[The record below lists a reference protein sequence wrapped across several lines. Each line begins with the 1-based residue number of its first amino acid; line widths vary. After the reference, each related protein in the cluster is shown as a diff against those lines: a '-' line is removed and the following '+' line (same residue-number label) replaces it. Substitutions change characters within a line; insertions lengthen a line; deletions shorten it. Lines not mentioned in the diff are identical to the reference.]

1 MKVVDVNGHVITK
14 GDVVAPLNGDFRGRV
29 SDVKSEDEEGFV
41 CIRPSHR
48 PYSKG
53 IWYASEHVQRLAA
66 ARVPAKDK
74 GKGKPKPK
82 SKSKAKTSSKKTVK
96 KKAVGKKK
104 TAGKKKKAAVKKK
117 TAKKTAAK
125 PKSSGKKSKSKKS
138 S

>member
-1 MKVVDVNGHVITK
+1 MSALDVNGHVISK

-29 SDVKSEDEEGFV
+29 SDVKSEDGEGFV

-66 ARVPAKDK
+66 ARIPAKDK
-74 GKGKPKPK
+74 GKGKSEIK
-82 SKSKAKTSSKKTVK
+82 SKDAGT
-96 KKAVGKKK
+96 KKK
-104 TAGKKKKAAVKKK
+104 TAAKKKKATAKKK
-117 TAKKTAAK
+117 TAKKTTKKKAG
-125 PKSSGKKSKSKKS
+125 KSKASGKKSKSGKS